1 MCCVFACIYMPTLH
15 YSMHILWIHMYVCT
29 CLHYTTV
36 CIYCGYICMC
46 VHAYTTLQYA
56 YTVDTYVSA
65 GPCIPLADNTTV
77 QRPQLAFERKSSINF
92 EVTEDL
98 VTKPKEVTPYPK
110 EPHVNIVRKM
120 SRELSSA
127 MSDISLTMSQSQTQL
142 SFMDI
147 PIAPS
152 PAPSKVTHM
161 RAHAQTHTHTAEV
174 GAYTLGMHA
183 YCIAGKFHDFVI
195 MNQIFAIKNLRF
207 Y

>member
-1 MCCVFACIYMPTLH
+1 
-15 YSMHILWIHMYVCT
+15 
-29 CLHYTTV
+29 
-36 CIYCGYICMC
+36 MC

-161 RAHAQTHTHTAEV
+161 RAHTHTHTHTAEV